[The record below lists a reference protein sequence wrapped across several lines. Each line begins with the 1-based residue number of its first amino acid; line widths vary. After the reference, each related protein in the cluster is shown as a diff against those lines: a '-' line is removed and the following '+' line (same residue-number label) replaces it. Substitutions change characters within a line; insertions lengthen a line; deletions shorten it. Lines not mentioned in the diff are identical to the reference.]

1 MSTSINPRMRP
12 RIAVSIGSIQLSKR
26 RSSVSFCSNG
36 ESDFVVAL
44 VMAWSPV
51 RRVNAGR
58 FEVKHPGDYATFNS
72 NHSRDAT
79 LRKIL
84 GHFHEVG
91 KAHHAPTLLPAHGNH
106 SGGKGKCKV
115 ADGGK

>member
-58 FEVKHPGDYATFNS
+58 FEIKHPGDYATFNS

-79 LRKIL
+79 LHDSLVHPPIETNSRNSPEITLAWISTARDSPNIL
-84 GHFHEVG
+84 
-91 KAHHAPTLLPAHGNH
+91 
-106 SGGKGKCKV
+106 
-115 ADGGK
+115 

>member
-79 LRKIL
+79 LVVSATDSFGASSIQTIHVSVTDAL
-84 GHFHEVG
+84 EVG
-91 KAHHAPTLLPAHGNH
+91 QTIHGGN
-106 SGGKGKCKV
+106 GN
-115 ADGGK
+115 